1 MIRKWVKTMLIPK
14 VKTKEFEKSGFKKC
28 KGEYGKNDC
37 YYLCVSRG
45 AKMIF
50 VSNAIFDVNDWKDND
65 PRIHKYANCRYR
77 DCKTYLDIVYELVKA
92 DMLVSDCVKGG
103 GTDE

>member
-1 MIRKWVKTMLIPK
+1 MLIPK
-14 VKTKEFEKSGFKKC
+14 VKAKEFEKFGFKKC

-45 AKMIF
+45 AKMLF
-50 VSNAIFDVNDWKDND
+50 VSNVIFDVNDWKDNG
-65 PRIHKYANCRYR
+65 PRIHKNANCRYR
-77 DCKTYLDIVYELVKA
+77 DCKTYLDIVYELIKA

-103 GTDE
+103 GVDE